1 MRNLISSLQQVIRVL
16 TFGVYDLLHIGHIQ
30 LFKNAKQ
37 LGDEL
42 IVAVQDGDYIKKYKP
57 SAEMV
62 FSTEERL
69 FMVESIKY
77 VDNVLIYKD
86 VNIDIKKIDFD
97 VFAKGP
103 DQNHAGFQEAEQWC
117 LENGKTVVVIPR
129 TEGISSTILRD
140 IPKLL

>member
-1 MRNLISSLQQVIRVL
+1 MIRVL

-69 FMVESIKY
+69 FMGESIK
-77 VDNVLIYKD
+77 
-86 VNIDIKKIDFD
+86 
-97 VFAKGP
+97 
-103 DQNHAGFQEAEQWC
+103 
-117 LENGKTVVVIPR
+117 
-129 TEGISSTILRD
+129 
-140 IPKLL
+140 